1 MVNSDIEIIEVGA
14 RDGLQNESTILST
27 ALKLELIHRLVAA
40 GARRIEVASFVNP
53 KRVPQ
58 MADAEEV
65 VAGLPPAAGLAPI
78 VLVLNRRGFERALA
92 ARSTEISLVA
102 VASDAFGLANQ
113 GADIEQS
120 MQLCEELIPLARTA
134 GVRATVTISVA
145 FGCPYEGEIPAERVV
160 QLARRLGDLAPY
172 EIVLADTIGVAV
184 PVQVARLLDA
194 VRAVLPN
201 QALRGHFHNT
211 RNTALANIQAAYQ
224 AGVRRFDC
232 SVGGIGGCPFAPKAG
247 GNVATE
253 DVVYMFERS
262 GVTTHLELTKLIDTA
277 QWLGPLLGH
286 PLPSALA
293 RAGAFPTRR
302 A

>member
-1 MVNSDIEIIEVGA
+1 MDSGVEIIEVGA
-14 RDGLQNESTILST
+14 RDGLQNESTTLPT
-27 ALKLELIHRLVAA
+27 ALKLELIRRLVAA
-40 GARRIEVASFVNP
+40 GARRIEVASFVSP

-58 MADAEEV
+58 MADAEAV
-65 VAGLPPAAGLAPI
+65 VAGLAPAAGLAPI
-78 VLVLNRRGFERALA
+78 VLVLNRRGFERAMA

-120 MQLCEELIPLARTA
+120 LQLCEELIPRARAA
-134 GVRATVTISVA
+134 GMRATVTISVA

-160 QLARRLGDLAPY
+160 QLARRLADLAPY

-184 PVQVARLLDA
+184 PAQVTRLLDA
-194 VRAVLPN
+194 VRTALPR
-201 QALRGHFHNT
+201 QILRGHFHNT

-224 AGVRRFDC
+224 IGVRRFDC

-262 GVTTHLELTKLIDTA
+262 GVSTHLELTKLIEIA
-277 QWLGPLLGH
+277 HWLEPLLGH

-293 RAGAFPTRR
+293 RAGAFPMQP